1 MAAVKRKRVTRS
13 KTAPRV
19 RTAGDE
25 FLLRR
30 RIDDLAAA
38 HVSVLAELWIL
49 KDRQAVLEEVLAR
62 HGLVAAEEVDRF
74 EPDGEFR
81 ARLDAERRAW
91 TQRMVGALF
100 RRGLPKTR

>member
-1 MAAVKRKRVTRS
+1 
-13 KTAPRV
+13 
-19 RTAGDE
+19 
-25 FLLRR
+25 
-30 RIDDLAAA
+30 
-38 HVSVLAELWIL
+38 
-49 KDRQAVLEEVLAR
+49 
-62 HGLVAAEEVDRF
+62 VAAEEVDRF